1 MIKGKYLLI
10 MLLLVIPLLTAGCVD
25 KNKIDKIEQTQ
36 KDILA
41 KLDRIEENQKNIA
54 QAPQPASP
62 AVDSGAEQMQKQI
75 LARLDRIEE
84 NQKNMAKAV
93 QQPPAPQR
101 PAVDINQ
108 VYNLPVGSS
117 AVRGRKEALVT
128 IVEFSDYQCPYC
140 SKLQPTIKQV
150 LEAYPKDVKLV
161 FKDFPLSFHQQAK
174 NAAKATR
181 AAGEQGKYWE
191 MHDLVF
197 ENFNQLNDNLY
208 KDLAA
213 KLQLNE
219 AKFLADFGSNKY
231 DNLIQ
236 QDISLG
242 QTAGVGGTP
251 TLFLNGKRMQGR
263 SFDDFK
269 MAIDGYLKK

>member
-1 MIKGKYLLI
+1 MIKGKNILI
-10 MLLLVIPLLTAGCVD
+10 VLLLVIPLLTAGCVD

-41 KLDRIEENQKNIA
+41 KLDRIEENQKNTA
-54 QAPQPASP
+54 KVSQPGSP
-62 AVDSGAEQMQKQI
+62 ADDSGAEQMQKQI

-101 PAVDINQ
+101 PAVDVNQ
-108 VYNLPVGSS
+108 VHNLPVGSS
-117 AVRGRKEALVT
+117 PIKGRKEAPVT

-140 SKLQPTIKQV
+140 SKLQPTLNQV
-150 LEAYPKDVKLV
+150 LAAYPKDVKLV

-174 NAAKATR
+174 NAAKAAR

-191 MHDLVF
+191 MHDLIF
-197 ENFNQLNDNLY
+197 GNFNQLSDNSY
-208 KDLAA
+208 KEFAA

-219 AKFLADFGSNKY
+219 AKFLADFNSNKY
-231 DNLIQ
+231 DIFFDLNNFFILNYNIICFRFWVFCSICIFFFPIQ
-236 QDISLG
+236 VYGNPNIY
-242 QTAGVGGTP
+242 
-251 TLFLNGKRMQGR
+251 
-263 SFDDFK
+263 
-269 MAIDGYLKK
+269 I